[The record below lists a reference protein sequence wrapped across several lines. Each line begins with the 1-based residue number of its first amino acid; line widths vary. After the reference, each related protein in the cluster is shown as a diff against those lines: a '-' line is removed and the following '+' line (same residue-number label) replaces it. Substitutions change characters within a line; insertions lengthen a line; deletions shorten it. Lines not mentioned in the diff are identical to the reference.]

1 MKENFLLKKNQGEIF
16 EALEDSEAGKLIK
29 GIFKYVNTGDSGLE
43 GSLKAIFISIKIEID
58 NNEKKYKE
66 RCETNKI
73 NGAKGGAP
81 KGNKNAKKEKTT
93 ENNQTVEKTTENNMN
108 NHIHIHNNHLEN
120 KKDNNRGMGEEEE
133 KEETFKNAKK
143 VHFAEFVTMTNAE
156 YEELVSTYGREF
168 ADQCIEKL
176 DNYKGSSGKIYK
188 NDYRAIKNWVVDIV
202 HATFKNV
209 PVWFGKK
216 QEGKSLSSEEQREM
230 DDLLK
235 SFDKEEMSNVKS
247 KN

>member
-1 MKENFLLKKNQGEIF
+1 MLKKSQQEVFRELSDI
-16 EALEDSEAGKLIK
+16 DAGKLIK
-29 GIFKYVNTGDSGLE
+29 GIFNYVNTGDSELDGY
-43 GSLKAIFISIKIEID
+43 LKVVFIPIKDCID
-58 NNEKKYKE
+58 KNEETYRK
-66 RCETNKI
+66 RCEINKL
-73 NGAKGGAP
+73 NGSKGGAP
-81 KGNKNAKKEKTT
+81 KGNSNAKKEKQPKIT
-93 ENNQTVEKTTENNMN
+93 ERLQKQPKTSKNNMN
-108 NHIHIHNNHLEN
+108 NHIHIHNNHLEE

-216 QEGKSLSSEEQREM
+216 QEENNLSSEEQREM

>member
-81 KGNKNAKKEKTT
+81 KGNKNAKKEKTI

-108 NHIHIHNNHLEN
+108 NHIHIHNNHLED
-120 KKDNNRGMGEEEE
+120 KKDNRGMGEEE

>member
-1 MKENFLLKKNQGEIF
+1 MLKKSQQEVFRELSDI
-16 EALEDSEAGKLIK
+16 DAGKLIK
-29 GIFKYVNTGDSGLE
+29 GIFNYVNTGDSELDGY
-43 GSLKAIFISIKIEID
+43 LKVVFIPIKDCID
-58 NNEKKYKE
+58 KNEETYRK
-66 RCETNKI
+66 RCEINKL
-73 NGAKGGAP
+73 NGSKGGAP
-81 KGNKNAKKEKTT
+81 KGNSNAKKEK
-93 ENNQTVEKTTENNMN
+93 QPKTTERLQKQPKTSKNNMN
-108 NHIHIHNNHLEN
+108 NHIHIHNNHLEE

>member
-1 MKENFLLKKNQGEIF
+1 MLKKSQQIVFNE
-16 EALEDSEAGKLIK
+16 LSDVDAGKLIK
-29 GIFKYVNTGDSGLE
+29 GIFNYVNYGNSELDGY
-43 GSLKAIFISIKIEID
+43 LKVIFIPIKSDID
-58 NNEKKYKE
+58 ENEENYRK
-66 RCETNKI
+66 RCAINKI
-73 NGAKGGAP
+73 NGSKGGAP
-81 KGNKNAKKEKTT
+81 KGNKNAKKEETT
-93 ENNQTVEKTTENNMN
+93 ENNQSVSKTTENNMN

-209 PVWFGKK
+209 PVWLEKK

>member
-1 MKENFLLKKNQGEIF
+1 MKDNFLLKKNQGEIF

-66 RCETNKI
+66 RCEINKI

-93 ENNQTVEKTTENNMN
+93 ENNQTGEKTTENNMN
-108 NHIHIHNNHLEN
+108 NHIHIHNHLED

-133 KEETFKNAKK
+133 KEETFKSDGKI
-143 VHFAEFVTMTNAE
+143 HFAEFVTMTNAE
-156 YEELVSTYGREF
+156 YEELVSTYGRKF

-176 DNYKGSSGKIYK
+176 DNYKGSSGKIYE
-188 NDYRAIKNWVVDIV
+188 NDYRAIKNWVVNIV

-216 QEGKSLSSEEQREM
+216 QEEKCLSSEEQREM

>member
-1 MKENFLLKKNQGEIF
+1 MLKKSQQEVFRELSDI
-16 EALEDSEAGKLIK
+16 DAGKLIK
-29 GIFKYVNTGDSGLE
+29 GIFNYVNTGDSELDGY
-43 GSLKAIFISIKIEID
+43 LKVVFIPIKDCID
-58 NNEKKYKE
+58 KNEETYRK
-66 RCETNKI
+66 RCEINKL
-73 NGAKGGAP
+73 NGSKGGAP
-81 KGNKNAKKEKTT
+81 KGNSNAKKEKQPKIT
-93 ENNQTVEKTTENNMN
+93 ERLQKQPKTSKNNMN
-108 NHIHIHNNHLEN
+108 NHIHIHNNHLEE

-216 QEGKSLSSEEQREM
+216 QEGNNLSSEEQREM

>member
-1 MKENFLLKKNQGEIF
+1 MLKKSQQEVFRELSDI
-16 EALEDSEAGKLIK
+16 DAGKLIK
-29 GIFKYVNTGDSGLE
+29 GIFNYVNTGDSELDGY
-43 GSLKAIFISIKIEID
+43 LKVVFIPIKDCID
-58 NNEKKYKE
+58 KNEETYRK
-66 RCETNKI
+66 RCEINKL
-73 NGAKGGAP
+73 NGSKGGAP
-81 KGNKNAKKEKTT
+81 KGNSNAKKEK
-93 ENNQTVEKTTENNMN
+93 QPKTTERLQKQPKTSKNNMN
-108 NHIHIHNNHLEN
+108 NHIHIHNNHLEE

-216 QEGKSLSSEEQREM
+216 QEGNNLSSEEQREM

>member
-1 MKENFLLKKNQGEIF
+1 MLKKSQQEVFRELSDI
-16 EALEDSEAGKLIK
+16 DAGKLIK
-29 GIFKYVNTGDSGLE
+29 GIFNYVNTGDSELDGY
-43 GSLKAIFISIKIEID
+43 LKVVFIPIKDCID
-58 NNEKKYKE
+58 KNEETYRK
-66 RCETNKI
+66 RCEINKL
-73 NGAKGGAP
+73 NGSKGGAP
-81 KGNKNAKKEKTT
+81 KGNSNAKKEKQPKIT
-93 ENNQTVEKTTENNMN
+93 ERLQKQPKTSKSNMN
-108 NHIHIHNNHLEN
+108 NHIHIHNNHLEE

-216 QEGKSLSSEEQREM
+216 QEENNLSSEEQREM